1 MLLTKLGQYVNEMM
15 AVVIKNSAEFVVTFS
30 YNQTKR

>member
-1 MLLTKLGQYVNEMM
+1 MLLTKLGQYANEMM
-15 AVVIKNSAEFVVTFS
+15 AVVIKNSEFVVTFS